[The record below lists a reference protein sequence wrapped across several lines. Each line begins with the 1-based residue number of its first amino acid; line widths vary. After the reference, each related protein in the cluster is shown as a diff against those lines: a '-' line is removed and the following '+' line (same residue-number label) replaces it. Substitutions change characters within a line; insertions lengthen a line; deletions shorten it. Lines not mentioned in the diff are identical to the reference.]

1 MSFVDNLRQIL
12 KDRVESNINSLF
24 EANIALRQHIYQRT
38 KELDRVN
45 KELQEE
51 IRERKQVEEALRLS
65 ENRYKRLVGAITDYM
80 YTVEVKDARAVSTSH
95 SAGCVA
101 VTGYTSE
108 EYVADQYLWYRM
120 IALPDREMVKN
131 QVRRVIA
138 GETSPPIDHRIIHK
152 NGSVRWVRNTIVPR
166 HDQDSRLI
174 AYDGLISD
182 ITQRKLAEEA
192 LIHSE
197 NRYKRL
203 LGAITDYIYTVE
215 VKDGRAIATTHGPGC
230 VAVTGYTTEEY
241 DEDPYLWYRMIHGE
255 DRKAVTDLAYK
266 MLKGGPALSIEHRII
281 HKDASIRW
289 VRNTPVARYDSN
301 GNLIAY
307 DGLISDI
314 TEKKL
319 AEEQLRK
326 NTEQLQ
332 DFFDN
337 ASDMIHVVTPDGSFK
352 YVNRS
357 WLNTLGYREDEVESL
372 TLSDV
377 IHPDHF
383 DNALHN
389 FNCFLIGSISSRF
402 ETVFVTRDGRNI
414 VVLGSVNCIFENG
427 VPSVTR
433 GIFHDITDIKRAE
446 EALKKYNDELET
458 RVRERTAQLLHA
470 NTYLE
475 SVLLSLTDALMV
487 VNSDLIIQTVNHSA
501 CTLLGYDD
509 DQLVGKRVD
518 SVFGGNI
525 LEAINGA
532 QAKGN
537 VKDLFTSMKIADSE
551 DIPVLVNL
559 SRLGHSSPQ
568 DINDSSIND
577 EGINDTII
585 VAHDMREIRKLE
597 EESHKIQLK
606 MLTSS
611 KMATLGEISTGIA
624 HEINQPLTYISSFLQ
639 GLILE
644 IKQGALRLG
653 SLLTVAG
660 TDELK
665 REAVVAYKQVNR
677 IVDIIQHLR
686 TFGRRDDVEMEPV
699 SIETVL
705 RNCLLLMGERIRLSN
720 IVLTKKIE
728 PDLPPVIGS
737 ANQLEQVFINLLQ
750 NAMDALSQ
758 DKDSAE
764 ICIDIRGSEDKKSIV
779 IKITDNGIG
788 IEEEIL
794 DRIFEPFYTTKE
806 VGMGTGL
813 GLSIVYGIITGHNGT
828 ITCESRPAAVRSETN
843 NINKGTTFTI
853 NIPVAGNTTDV

>member
-38 KELDRVN
+38 KELDKVN

-51 IRERKQVEEALRLS
+51 IKERKQVEEALRLS

-80 YTVEVKDARAVSTSH
+80 YTVEVKDGRAVSTSH
-95 SAGCVA
+95 SVGCVA
-101 VTGYTSE
+101 VTGYHSE
-108 EYVADQYLWYRM
+108 EYDTDQYLWYRM
-120 IALPDREMVKN
+120 IAVEDREVVKN
-131 QVRRVIA
+131 QVKNVLA
-138 GETSPPIDHRIIHK
+138 GESAPPVEHRIIHK
-152 NGSVRWVRNTIVPR
+152 NGSIRWVRNTIVPR
-166 HDQDSRLI
+166 RNQDGRLI

-182 ITQRKLAEEA
+182 ITQRKMAEEA
-192 LIHSE
+192 LKLSE

-203 LGAITDYIYTVE
+203 LGATTDYIYTVE
-215 VKDGRAIATTHGPGC
+215 VKDGRAISTTHGPGC

-241 DEDPYLWYRMIHGE
+241 DEDPYLWYRMIQGE
-255 DRKAVTDLAYK
+255 DRKAVTELAYK
-266 MLKGGPALSIEHRII
+266 MLKGEPVLSIEHRII

-289 VRNTPVARYDSN
+289 VRNTPVARYDS
-301 GNLIAY
+301 GRNLVAY

-314 TEKKL
+314 TEKKM

-332 DFFDN
+332 DFFDT
-337 ASDMIHVVTPDGSFK
+337 ASDMIHVVTPDGRFK

-357 WLNTLGYREDEVESL
+357 WLNTLGYSEDEVDGL

-377 IHPDHF
+377 IHPDCF
-383 DNALHN
+383 NQGLHN

-402 ETVFVTRDGRNI
+402 ETVFITKDGRSI

-427 VPSVTR
+427 VPHVTR

-446 EALKKYNDELET
+446 DALKKYNDELEM

-470 NTYLE
+470 KTYLE

-487 VNSDLIIQTVNHSA
+487 VNGDLVIQTVNHSA
-501 CTLLGYDD
+501 CTLLGYNE
-509 DQLVGKRVD
+509 DQLVGKKAET
-518 SVFGGNI
+518 VFAGNI
-525 LEAINGA
+525 LEAILGH
-532 QAKGN
+532 GHT
-537 VKDLFTSMKIADSE
+537 KDLFTSMKTANSE

-559 SRLGHSSPQ
+559 SRLGHGSP
-568 DINDSSIND
+568 
-577 EGINDTII
+577 EGINNTIV
-585 VAHDMREIRKLE
+585 VAHDMREIKKLE

-611 KMATLGEISTGIA
+611 KMATLGEIATGIA

-644 IKQGALRLG
+644 IKQGILDTD
-653 SLLTVAG
+653 SL
-660 TDELK
+660 K
-665 REAVVAYKQVNR
+665 KEAIVAYKQVNR

-686 TFGRRDDVEMEPV
+686 TFGRRDDVEMEPTD
-699 SIETVL
+699 IEVVL
-705 RNCLLLMGERIRLSN
+705 RNSLLLMGERIRLRN
-720 IVLTKKIE
+720 INLIKDVE
-728 PDLPPVIGS
+728 PELPPFVGS

-750 NAMDALSQ
+750 NAMDALAQ
-758 DKDSAE
+758 NKTSAE
-764 ICIDIRGSEDKKSIV
+764 IRINIRASEDKRSIV
-779 IKITDNGIG
+779 IKFTDNGMG
-788 IEEEIL
+788 IEEKTL

-828 ITCESRPAAVRSETN
+828 ITCDSRIDR
-843 NINKGTTFTI
+843 GTTFII
-853 NIPVAGNTTDV
+853 NIPVAGNTTDA